1 MVEQTHTAG
10 HNLAGW
16 YPTILGPLHGMGKKI
31 AEFFTPQSDAAATGE
46 HYEINLELPGV
57 AIEDIQ
63 IDVHD
68 NNLTVHGEKRTERE
82 EKGKTYFFS
91 ERTFGAFQ
99 RSFRMPPDVLPD
111 KITAGFKD
119 GILCIKIPKSS
130 AVAETSRR
138 INITQHPD

>member
-1 MVEQTHTAG
+1 MVEKSHTAG
-10 HNLAGW
+10 TNMAGW
-16 YPTILGPLHGMGKKI
+16 YPSILGPLQGIGQHI
-31 AEFFTPQSDAAATGE
+31 AEFFSPQSDAAATEGQ
-46 HYEINLELPGV
+46 YEINLELPGV
-57 AIEDIQ
+57 SLDDIK

-68 NNLTVHGEKRTERE
+68 NNLTVQGEKRTEKE

-99 RSFRMPPDVLPD
+99 RSFRLPPNVAAD

-119 GILCIKIPKSS
+119 GVLTVRVPKAGPPPES
-130 AVAETSRR
+130 SRR